1 MTWMDVSC
9 NLDQNLVRNRSAT
22 HLQDWIRKKVILTPT
37 GQVLRFWTSSPPH
50 DDDFHSVRLT
60 ASSFSST
67 DAPCEHRPSTNLST
81 EEVTKPWLPALTKRI
96 EWKRRSRKSFF
107 VPPAGGESNVP
118 QKKKT
123 DEILDK
129 NCEIYQQSDS

>member
-1 MTWMDVSC
+1 LTEGSFASPDV
-9 NLDQNLVRNRSAT
+9 
-22 HLQDWIRKKVILTPT
+22 
-37 GQVLRFWTSSPPH
+37 
-50 DDDFHSVRLT
+50 
-60 ASSFSST
+60 
-67 DAPCEHRPSTNLST
+67 PCKHRPSTNLST

-107 VPPAGGESNVP
+107 VPPEGGELNVP